1 MAQERVKTWA
11 IRFVPEAADVDS
23 KVKRIRAQT
32 DTQVLDTWD
41 APFAGRGTWCDE
53 MEALLE
59 AVAEQ
64 LPTRK
69 HSVTFTAED
78 AAGAVLSQC
87 GTWITGKNKDAAD
100 LASNGG
106 PKALADA
113 MNSMAGTMERIMASG
128 RLQCDSLGKTVDTLA
143 AQCQAL
149 VELHKEKTEREIVE
163 REHNLITGGVENEI
177 GKIAISKLEE
187 YLPPIIE
194 LGQMWFESKGV
205 ARKTPAASAILHA
218 VATTATGKAS

>member
-1 MAQERVKTWA
+1 MAQERVRQWA
-11 IRFVPEAADVDS
+11 IRFVPEGTDTES

-41 APFAGRGTWCDE
+41 APFLARADWCAE
-53 MEALLE
+53 MEALLDM
-59 AVAEQ
+59 VAEQ

-100 LASNGG
+100 HASPGG

-113 MNSMAGTMERIMASG
+113 MNSMAATMERIMASG
-128 RLQCDSLGKTVDTLA
+128 RLQCDSLGKTVDTLST
-143 AQCQAL
+143 QVQDL
-149 VELHKEKTEREIVE
+149 VELHKVKTEREIVE
-163 REHNLITGGVENEI
+163 RENGGASGIDNEL
-177 GKIAISKLEE
+177 GQLVVKKIEE
-187 YLPPIIE
+187 YAPPLIE
-194 LGQMWFESKGV
+194 LGQMYFESKGV
-205 ARKTPAASAILHA
+205 QRKTSAANAILHA
-218 VATTATGKAS
+218 VTTTNGKAS